1 MQTIVVRYDS
11 TDRATFD
18 NVACRV
24 DEIAAWNATATLL
37 LVGAKCDADTA
48 CVTDKEGRALAAKH
62 CFIAFFPVNTAL
74 DVGVTEVGGEIFRHR
89 HSTPYIRGF
98 FIMRT
103 AFICFAAANC
113 HCGRSA

>member
-37 LVGAKCDADTA
+37 LVGGKCDADTA
-48 CVTDKEGRALAAKH
+48 CVTEEEGRALAAKH
-62 CFIAFFPVNTAL
+62 YFTAFFPVNTAL

-98 FIMRT
+98 FYHEDG
-103 AFICFAAANC
+103 FYLFCSC
-113 HCGRSA
+113 